1 MGHGS
6 NPFPKS
12 CIHTSAHLGAW
23 LLCQQS
29 VKSTSVNSGAV
40 AFPNCFANLCAPLR
54 CLNLTCS
61 LLLVFSSWDEKAVQI
76 ETTDSRSG
84 SDGHDLG
91 LLGGKQLVNLLHE
104 FVGELLR

>member
-1 MGHGS
+1 MGHGR

-12 CIHTSAHLGAW
+12 CIHTSARLEAW

-54 CLNLTCS
+54 CLNLSCS
-61 LLLVFSSWDEKAVQI
+61 LLLCS
-76 ETTDSRSG
+76 
-84 SDGHDLG
+84 
-91 LLGGKQLVNLLHE
+91 LLGVSVPCRSNRPTAEANQTVMISDSLAANNSSTFFMNLSVS
-104 FVGELLR
+104 F